1 MSTFQFTA
9 HDPEHGHTIA
19 RIEADN
25 EREARGALKS
35 MIFCRKL
42 SAHEIIQASQRGL
55 AIVDAKTGKVIG
67 GDQDQDAD
75 NTGGTPLGSDAE

>member
-1 MSTFQFTA
+1 MSTFLFTA

-67 GDQDQDAD
+67 SEESEDPFNAEPQQDGAQ
-75 NTGGTPLGSDAE
+75 